1 MADATKELKL
11 EISVPFATESE
22 AQIAL
27 NSLSVDPEPKRGG
40 VKKELVVKSNVLLVT
55 MSSTEAKSLRVGAN
69 SFLDHL
75 TLVVET
81 IEAFGRGVEKS

>member
-40 VKKELVVKSNVLLVT
+40 VKKELVVKSNVLLV
-55 MSSTEAKSLRVGAN
+55 AKRCRNTKCMQGSRPR
-69 SFLDHL
+69 SML
-75 TLVVET
+75 TP
-81 IEAFGRGVEKS
+81 ISR

>member
-1 MADATKELKL
+1 MIQTYNVHVPSFYWYSKSPTIDQ
-11 EISVPFATESE
+11 EISFRV
-22 AQIAL
+22 IINKKL
-27 NSLSVDPEPKRGG
+27 NNFIYR
-40 VKKELVVKSNVLLVT
+40 T

-81 IEAFGRGVEKS
+81 IEAFGPQDEKS